1 MSQKSID
8 MKSLLRLM
16 KECLK
21 SSKDNTDKG
30 LAGHC
35 LMNGR
40 SFQLTSDAA
49 NDRLIGLREWV
60 RATRRWKVESSGFKK
75 LSDSKILVSLG
86 GMPSSKAVVE
96 YIQYSN
102 GGDVGCVFSRDEI
115 NAWEKISRADKFAF
129 HLFALSIALRC
140 LFSERR
146 VNVALLLRAAQ
157 VNYFLL
163 KKIERFD
170 IQKVYN
176 FVPFEIDS
184 NFQSLLLRQAGVK
197 VAFIPSSGPL
207 GTWNR
212 IMICDEVVF
221 STPYHDEE
229 KAVFSDTMRFDRI
242 LRWGPE
248 KAYSYIQRYLENRP
262 VTNPKTIGFY
272 SHGSWLRLKLGHV
285 QTEMNLAGA
294 EDQCVVLIKD
304 FLHAHSDYSL
314 VIFAHPREKSK
325 QNWKDTQAHYEK
337 LFSGFSWKFSDLNT
351 PSSHAFEQADIGI
364 STFSTIVYERLHA
377 GYKTIICNYGIHNF
391 PMKNSTLNAITFE
404 NVEGLETQI
413 TEITTLS
420 EDQFFLKK
428 NLIGYRNDKLN
439 QKN

>member
-8 MKSLLRLM
+8 MNTLLRFM

-21 SSKDNTDKG
+21 ASKGNTDKG
-30 LAGHC
+30 LAGNC
-35 LMNGR
+35 LLNGR
-40 SFQLTSDAA
+40 SFQLTSEST

-60 RATRRWKVESSGFKK
+60 RANRRWKVESSGFKK

-115 NAWEKISRADKFAF
+115 NAWEEISGTDKFAF
-129 HLFALSIALRC
+129 HLFALTITLRC
-140 LFSERR
+140 FFSKKR
-146 VNVALLLRAAQ
+146 VNLALLLRAAQ
-157 VNYFLL
+157 VNYFLI
-163 KKIERFD
+163 KKVERFG
-170 IQKVYN
+170 IEKVYN
-176 FVPFEIDS
+176 FVPFEVDS
-184 NFQSLLLRQAGVK
+184 NLQSLLLKQAGVK

-229 KAVFSDTMRFDRI
+229 KVVFSDTMRFDKV

-248 KAYSYIQRYLENRP
+248 KAYGYIQRYLDNRP
-262 VTNPKTIGFY
+262 STALQTMGFY

-304 FLHAHSDYSL
+304 FLQLHPNFSL
-314 VIFAHPREKSK
+314 VIFAHPREKSR
-325 QNWKDTQAHYEK
+325 QNWKDTQLHYEK
-337 LFSGFSWKFSDLNT
+337 LFSGFNWRFSDLNT
-351 PSSHAFEQADIGI
+351 PSSHSFEQADIGV

-377 GYKTIICNYGIHNF
+377 GYKTIICNYGIQNF
-391 PMKNSTLNAITFE
+391 PMKNSSLNAITFE
-404 NVEGLETQI
+404 DVKGLEDQVS
-413 TEITTLS
+413 EISSLS
-420 EDQFFLKK
+420 EDQFFIKK

>member
-1 MSQKSID
+1 MNQKSLN
-8 MKSLLRLM
+8 MNSLLRFM

-21 SSKDNTDKG
+21 ASKDNTDKG

-35 LMNGR
+35 LLKGR
-40 SFQLTSDAA
+40 SFQLTSDASH
-49 NDRLIGLREWV
+49 DRLIGVREWV
-60 RATRRWKVESSGFKK
+60 RANRRWTVESAGFKK

-115 NAWEKISRADKFAF
+115 NAWEKISSTDKFAF
-129 HLFALSIALRC
+129 HWFALSIALRC
-140 LFSERR
+140 LVSKHRA
-146 VNVALLLRAAQ
+146 NLALLLRAAQ
-157 VNYFLL
+157 INYFLL
-163 KKIERFD
+163 KKVERFG

-184 NFQSLLLRQAGVK
+184 NFQSLLLREAGVK

-212 IMICDEVVF
+212 IMVCDEVVF

-229 KAVFSDTMRFDRI
+229 KIVFAETMRFDKI

-248 KAYSYIQRYLENRP
+248 KAYGYIKRYLENRP
-262 VTNPKTIGFY
+262 TTQQKTIGFY

-294 EDQCVVLIKD
+294 EDQCVVLIKE
-304 FLHAHSDYSL
+304 FLQNHSDYSL

-325 QNWKDTQAHYEK
+325 QNWNDTQAHYQG
-337 LFSGFSWKFSDLNT
+337 LFSGFSWKFSDLNVS
-351 PSSHAFEQADIGI
+351 SSHAFEQADIGI

-404 NVEGLETQI
+404 NLEGLQNHVN
-413 TEITTLS
+413 EISTLS
-420 EDQFFLKK
+420 EDQFFQKK
-428 NLIGYRNDKLN
+428 NLMGYRNEKLN
-439 QKN
+439 IKN